1 MVNKQIRS
9 PGNVMRFEPEARISG
24 DVPSAAIYTGQAY
37 EALAG
42 VAGGLSNKLG
52 QMADRAA
59 QREGQMAGLTA
70 GQEAGAAYLQA
81 TAETAAASGAAGKGP
96 WIEQA
101 KALLRK
107 EEGFRESPYWDVN
120 AHRVGYGSDTTVTAE
135 GKVVRVTQGMKIT
148 RDDAERDLE
157 YRLMKR
163 EGAQVQKQLGAT
175 WDKLSDSARA
185 GLASVGYNYGSLP
198 KSVVAAARTGDPGAI
213 ADAVAALPANKT
225 RRQREA
231 ALIRGGGIPAGVS
244 SETTASIGSGQ
255 PASPP
260 VQVAQ
265 VLPTE
270 PLALRRDG
278 TIYGDAYDDAAA
290 SAYSWRMEQ
299 GLSTE
304 LFNAHQQFS
313 EDPEQFAAAVSD
325 IRAKYAAD
333 PNLSDPRLREVFDK
347 SFSERSEA
355 YARDVSARRD
365 RQLRE
370 EQQVSFAEGYDAQ
383 RIDIERQAQVLGAS
397 QQGDHIITRQVAQ
410 AASQIDRAA
419 ELGTITLDQASKF
432 KTDLAKTAALGRIQG
447 VFEALPTPEQKEQFA
462 LAMLDD
468 WRQGEGPLAA
478 LPFDDVKAQSDI
490 FRRDAR
496 EQINQRQAVSK
507 ADTSRIKALR
517 EDDIASIQETGK
529 GLDPATGLTPERVL
543 ELSGEEGLASWQAA
557 REKAGRIFDATNG
570 MEAQSEADIFER
582 LAVIKPE
589 PGSVGYAENKEIY
602 DAAETRAT
610 KLLKERAK
618 DPLTQAAAGGLIALA
633 PIDGTTDEAMTQS
646 LQQRQMQRRIVTE
659 VYGQDV
665 PMFTPVEVTSLRGHL
680 TSTDPIKQSLALKQL
695 DYLAG
700 TSSLVD
706 VRQEVG
712 EQAVQMLQD
721 WQARVRYATD
731 DEAAAWLKNRADPKW
746 QEQVK
751 PLVTKGTG
759 EARKVTFDDVM
770 GDLDEA
776 WLSDPEAPADA
787 ATQRAMISDFTS
799 LFAERYAV
807 SQDPE
812 TARKQAVDRMKKVW
826 GTTGVIGG
834 RGGRL
839 MLYPPEAFYPAVGN
853 SHDYLRAEI
862 DEIAAARGVDPE
874 RLSLVSDAKTQA
886 AVNGRTRPGYLL
898 AVVDPETGLDELL
911 ADDQGRP
918 LRHFF
923 DPAAVQQKLLKE
935 AQGARDVLGQVNLQR
950 KVNRALSRELG
961 TWEKE

>member
-9 PGNVMRFEPEARISG
+9 PGDVLRFEPEARISG
-24 DVPSAAIYTGQAY
+24 DVPSAAIYTGQAW

-70 GQEAGAAYLQA
+70 GQESGAAYLQA
-81 TAETAAASGAAGKGP
+81 TAEVAATSGAAGKGP

-198 KSVVAAARTGDPGAI
+198 KSVVAAARTGDPVAI
-213 ADAVAALPANKT
+213 ANAVAALPANKT

-231 ALIRGGGIPAGVS
+231 ALIRGGGMPSGVS
-244 SETTASIGSGQ
+244 SETTASINSGQ
-255 PASPP
+255 TAAPP

-278 TIYGDAYDDAAA
+278 TIRGEAYDDAAA
-290 SAYSWRMEQ
+290 GAVAWRMQQ

-355 YARDVSARRD
+355 YARDVSAKRD

-383 RIDIERQAQVLGAS
+383 RIDIERQAQVLGANPN
-397 QQGDHIITRQVAQ
+397 GDAIITRQVAQ
-410 AASQIDRAA
+410 AAAQIDGAV
-419 ELGTITLDQASKF
+419 ELGTITPAQASKF
-432 KTDLAKTAALGRIQG
+432 KADIAETAARGRIQG

-462 LAMLDD
+462 LTLLED
-468 WRQGEGPLAA
+468 WREGEGPLAA
-478 LPFDDVKAQSDI
+478 LPFDTVRAMSDT

-496 EQINQRQAVSK
+496 EQINQRQAANK
-507 ADTSRIKALR
+507 AEVARLATLAD
-517 EDDIASIQETGK
+517 DDIASIQETGK
-529 GLDPATGLTPERVL
+529 GLDPSSGLTPDRVL
-543 ELSGEEGLASWQAA
+543 ELSGADGLASWQAA

-570 MEAQSEADIFER
+570 MEKQSADDILER
-582 LAVIKPE
+582 LDIIKPK
-589 PGSVGYAENKEIY
+589 PGTPGYTEAIEVYQLAQK
-602 DAAETRAT
+602 RAQDV
-610 KLLKERAK
+610 LKERQT
-618 DPLTQAAAGGLIALA
+618 DPLGQASRAGVVEVTAIDPTSAESLTATLSERRQAQTAVAGLYGQAVPVFRPGEKEMLTSALATNPEALPAFAFSVRQVYGKDAPRVIAEIAEDAPVIAHAAGLSLATGDNTVAADVANALGMKREKLFTAKMPSQGELNLFAATEIGGAFMADPRTQSAVMQTATILFEHAANAQGFDPADIKTEGSTAQAVFARALDRAAGGRSIGGVAYGGLSEVNGSTIVVPADMPKERPQQLLRNLTEEQLAKLPAMNTGDFPLDISAIRSATLISDG
-633 PIDGTTDEAMTQS
+633 DGTYRVA
-646 LQQRQMQRRIVTE
+646 I
-659 VYGQDV
+659 G
-665 PMFTPVEVTSLRGHL
+665 
-680 TSTDPIKQSLALKQL
+680 DPLS
-695 DYLAG
+695 
-700 TSSLVD
+700 
-706 VRQEVG
+706 
-712 EQAVQMLQD
+712 
-721 WQARVRYATD
+721 D
-731 DEAAAWLKNRADPKW
+731 DP
-746 QEQVK
+746 QF
-751 PLVTKGTG
+751 LVTPGG
-759 EARKVTFDDVM
+759 EFWR
-770 GDLDEA
+770 LD
-776 WLSDPEAPADA
+776 
-787 ATQRAMISDFTS
+787 I
-799 LFAERYAV
+799 
-807 SQDPE
+807 
-812 TARKQAVDRMKKVW
+812 
-826 GTTGVIGG
+826 
-834 RGGRL
+834 
-839 MLYPPEAFYPAVGN
+839 
-853 SHDYLRAEI
+853 
-862 DEIAAARGVDPE
+862 
-874 RLSLVSDAKTQA
+874 
-886 AVNGRTRPGYLL
+886 
-898 AVVDPETGLDELL
+898 
-911 ADDQGRP
+911 
-918 LRHFF
+918 
-923 DPAAVQQKLLKE
+923 
-935 AQGARDVLGQVNLQR
+935 
-950 KVNRALSRELG
+950 RALEDIARTNQGNPLG
-961 TWEKE
+961 FSSSNFNPFGWQPGR

>member
-9 PGNVMRFEPEARISG
+9 PGDVLRFEPEARISG
-24 DVPSAAIYTGQAY
+24 DVPSAAIYTGQAW

-70 GQEAGAAYLQA
+70 GQESGAAYLQA
-81 TAETAAASGAAGKGP
+81 TAEVAATSGAAGKGP

-107 EEGFRESPYWDVN
+107 EEGFRDSPYWDVN

-175 WDKLSDSARA
+175 WDKLSDNARA

-198 KSVVAAARTGDPGAI
+198 KSVVAAARTGDPVAI

-231 ALIRGGGIPAGVS
+231 ALIRGGGMPSGVS
-244 SETTASIGSGQ
+244 SETTASINSGQ
-255 PASPP
+255 PAAPP

-278 TIYGDAYDDAAA
+278 TIRGEAYDDAAA
-290 SAYSWRMEQ
+290 GAVAWRMQQ

-355 YARDVSARRD
+355 YARDVSAKRD

-383 RIDIERQAQVLGAS
+383 RIDIERQAQVLGANPD
-397 QQGDHIITRQVAQ
+397 GDAIITRQVAQ
-410 AASQIDRAA
+410 AAAQIDGAV
-419 ELGTITLDQASKF
+419 ELGTITPAQASKF
-432 KTDLAKTAALGRIQG
+432 KADIAETAARGRIQG

-462 LAMLDD
+462 LTLLED
-468 WRQGEGPLAA
+468 WREGEGPLAA
-478 LPFDDVKAQSDI
+478 LPFDTVRAMSDT

-496 EQINQRQAVSK
+496 EQINQRQASNK
-507 ADTSRIKALR
+507 AEVARLATLAD
-517 EDDIASIQETGK
+517 DDIASIQETGK
-529 GLDPATGLTPERVL
+529 GLDPSSGLTPDRVL
-543 ELSGEEGLASWQAA
+543 ELSGADGLASWQAA

-570 MEAQSEADIFER
+570 MEKQSAEDILER
-582 LAVIKPE
+582 LDIIKPK
-589 PGSVGYAENKEIY
+589 PGTPGYTEAIEVFQLAQK
-602 DAAETRAT
+602 RAQDV
-610 KLLKERAK
+610 LKERQT
-618 DPLTQAAAGGLIALA
+618 DPLGQASRAGVVEVTAIDPTSAESLTATLSERRQAQTAVAGLYGQAVPVFRPGEKEMLTSALATNPEALPAFAFSVRQVYGKDAPRVIAEIAEDAPVIAHAAGLSLATGDNTVAADVANALGMKREKLFTAKMPSQGDLNLFAATEIGGAFMADPRTQSAVMQTATILFEHAANAQGFDPADIKTEGSTAQAVFARALDRAAGGRSIGGVAYGGLSEVNGSTIVVPADMPKDRPQQLLRNLTEEQLAKLPAMNTGDFPLDISAIRSATLISDG
-633 PIDGTTDEAMTQS
+633 DGTYRVA
-646 LQQRQMQRRIVTE
+646 I
-659 VYGQDV
+659 G
-665 PMFTPVEVTSLRGHL
+665 
-680 TSTDPIKQSLALKQL
+680 DPLS
-695 DYLAG
+695 
-700 TSSLVD
+700 
-706 VRQEVG
+706 
-712 EQAVQMLQD
+712 
-721 WQARVRYATD
+721 D
-731 DEAAAWLKNRADPKW
+731 DP
-746 QEQVK
+746 QF
-751 PLVTKGTG
+751 LVTPSG
-759 EARKVTFDDVM
+759 EFWRLDIRALEDIARTN
-770 GDLDEA
+770 
-776 WLSDPEAPADA
+776 
-787 ATQRAMISDFTS
+787 Q
-799 LFAERYAV
+799 
-807 SQDPE
+807 
-812 TARKQAVDRMKKVW
+812 
-826 GTTGVIGG
+826 
-834 RGGRL
+834 
-839 MLYPPEAFYPAVGN
+839 GN
-853 SHDYLRAEI
+853 SL
-862 DEIAAARGVDPE
+862 GFSSSNFNPFGW
-874 RLSLVSDAKTQA
+874 QP
-886 AVNGRTRPGYLL
+886 GR
-898 AVVDPETGLDELL
+898 
-911 ADDQGRP
+911 
-918 LRHFF
+918 
-923 DPAAVQQKLLKE
+923 
-935 AQGARDVLGQVNLQR
+935 
-950 KVNRALSRELG
+950 
-961 TWEKE
+961 